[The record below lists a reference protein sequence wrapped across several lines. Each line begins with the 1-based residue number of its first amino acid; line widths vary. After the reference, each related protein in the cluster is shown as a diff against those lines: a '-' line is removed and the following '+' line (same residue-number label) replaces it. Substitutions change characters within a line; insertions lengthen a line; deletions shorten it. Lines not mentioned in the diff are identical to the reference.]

1 MTQVQFFCLV
11 SAIYIAPHVSY
22 GWALVFAAINLAIAM
37 CTFFGERK

>member
-37 CTFFGERK
+37 LTFFVERK